1 MESMF
6 RAKVQ
11 MARARSPLRSSTVG
25 NRVACRKLNGLK
37 NLEEQMNV
45 RTKSDYAVKI

>member
-11 MARARSPLRSSTVG
+11 TARVRTPLRSSMVG
-25 NRVACRKLNGLK
+25 NRVACKKQNGLR
-37 NLEEQMNV
+37 NSEEQMNV
-45 RTKSDYAVKI
+45 RTKSDCVVKI